1 MSLSTRAHSLSS
13 VNLLNDTAKVDEE
26 DDLFEQRR
34 VLESIEILTNQQKHL
49 GRRQLAQILHQ
60 QADSLKLKG
69 DYESAL
75 ILYHR
80 AATIYPK
87 DISHNIAARHTSA
100 VIHSVV
106 NPRGALRELMHERKN
121 SISLMSTL
129 CPEKAA
135 RQAQHILHNS
145 EDPYED
151 VKKILQYID
160 SRGDISGNIHSKKRT
175 MTQMKKSNIILGQL
189 TNVPAMRLGEMK
201 RSFIAGDWKT
211 TLNIGNE
218 FLIIIRE
225 YKDDQYF
232 YRVAAH
238 RYMALS
244 HLSLKR
250 HDRAISEVTR
260 MIQFAK
266 LSNDEKLISR
276 SIAVL
281 GKVHLTFGH
290 LNAAAKAWERLS
302 NIVNRPIL
310 KAWLFHEIGR
320 CYFEMSNYSKALKMS
335 RRCIQ
340 LSEVAHSIKWMCY
353 GKLLNGQALIELER
367 LVEALEALKFV
378 AEKAEKSMND
388 MAMVNYVENLVVRVV
403 KVLRKNSQ
411 NNINYSPNNSNIS
424 MSSTIS
430 NSNLERSKV
439 KTSVVPLLKQLKPKQ
454 NDVNIY
460 PSVGSQVLS
469 LDNKQ
474 QKNNFNKKPTAQENS
489 IVIKENPTTKSCHIM
504 DKWKKSFCNG
514 KHSLKSKFN
523 LVDSTLNNTIN
534 TDLSTRMQI
543 LHPVGDTPQVDKW
556 ACDMMKLKKKYSI
569 ERHMDNDWKK
579 MSQKSMTAMNKYQ
592 HEQNP
597 KTFSLSSYSSPLSS
611 SSLAS
616 SSAIS
621 TDRSYNVTH
630 THPHQ
635 RSLSNN

>member
-1 MSLSTRAHSLSS
+1 MSLSTSARSLSS
-13 VNLLNDTAKVDEE
+13 VNLLNDTTKVDEE

-34 VLESIEILTNQQKHL
+34 VLETIEILTNQHKHL

-60 QADSLKLKG
+60 RANSLQLKG

-80 AATIYPK
+80 AATIYPR

-100 VIHSVV
+100 VIHSAA
-106 NPRGALRELMHERKN
+106 NPRGALRELMHEAKN

-129 CPEKAA
+129 CPEKAT
-135 RQAQHILHNS
+135 RQAQHIFHNS

-151 VKKILQYID
+151 IKKILQYID
-160 SRGDISGNIHSKKRT
+160 SRGDISGNIHSKKST
-175 MTQMKKSNIILGQL
+175 MTQMKKSNIILRQL
-189 TNVPAMRLGEMK
+189 TDVAAMKLGEMK

-218 FLIIIRE
+218 FSIIIRA
-225 YKDDQYF
+225 YKDDEYF

-250 HDRAISEVTR
+250 HDRAISEVTQ
-260 MIQFAK
+260 MIQAAK
-266 LSNDEKLISR
+266 QSKDEKLISR

-290 LNAAAKAWERLS
+290 LNAAAVAWERLL

-335 RRCIQ
+335 KRCIQ
-340 LSEVAHSIKWMCY
+340 SSEVAHSIKWMCY
-353 GKLLNGQALIELER
+353 GKLLNGQAFIELER
-367 LVEALEALKFV
+367 LVEALEALEFV
-378 AEKAEKSMND
+378 AEKAKESMND
-388 MAMVNYVENLVVRVV
+388 VAMVNYVENLVERVA

-411 NNINYSPNNSNIS
+411 NNINYSRNDLTIS
-424 MSSTIS
+424 MSPTIS
-430 NSNLERSKV
+430 YGNLEQSKV
-439 KTSVVPLLKQLKPKQ
+439 KTS
-454 NDVNIY
+454 
-460 PSVGSQVLS
+460 
-469 LDNKQ
+469 
-474 QKNNFNKKPTAQENS
+474 QKNQDNPIVMKENS
-489 IVIKENPTTKSCHIM
+489 TTKSCHII

-523 LVDSTLNNTIN
+523 LQDSTLNNTITMN
-534 TDLSTRMQI
+534 ADLSTRMQI

-556 ACDMMKLKKKYSI
+556 ACEMMKLKKLYST
-569 ERHMDNDWKK
+569 ERNMENDWKK
-579 MSQKSMTAMNKYQ
+579 MSQKSITTMNKYQ
-592 HEQNP
+592 NEQNS
-597 KTFSLSSYSSPLSS
+597 KTFSSAS
-611 SSLAS
+611 S

-621 TDRSYNVTH
+621 TDRTYNITH

-635 RSLSNN
+635 QRLIDRVWYYGECEYCWETGGDDDVIANGLSYVPFSVRQHQVEVDP